1 MAVQP
6 TEPLNDQTRPPSL
19 LLYPSS
25 LHQRTRPKNGLGNQ
39 LAYWLAG
46 SPHQPSDAQPKSKY
60 YLKSVETGLVRQILQ
75 GIQTP
80 GSITFTDDSKGMY
93 IVGQLSGDPEWDG
106 AGIGELY
113 FLDVAS
119 ARHRKV
125 DLDWEMGIGGG
136 IAVTG
141 NDVIVS
147 LANRATRRLARY
159 NKSGY
164 SWKKQELELGDMKD
178 HADLYALS
186 EAGDKMI
193 FRHST
198 AMKMSKFYVA
208 DLSGAVVENHV
219 EVVKLNK
226 KLAKKKI
233 TKSEVVEWIGWN
245 GETVNG
251 LLYYPE
257 DYKEGRAYPLMLSIH
272 GGPSGADLDNWSE
285 RWSTYP
291 QLLAQR
297 GSFVLKPNYHGSSNH
312 GLKWVESIKKNY
324 YDPEMEDIMNAW

>member
-1 MAVQP
+1 
-6 TEPLNDQTRPPSL
+6 
-19 LLYPSS
+19 
-25 LHQRTRPKNGLGNQ
+25 
-39 LAYWLAG
+39 
-46 SPHQPSDAQPKSKY
+46 
-60 YLKSVETGLVRQILQ
+60 
-75 GIQTP
+75 
-80 GSITFTDDSKGMY
+80 
-93 IVGQLSGDPEWDG
+93 
-106 AGIGELY
+106 
-113 FLDVAS
+113 
-119 ARHRKV
+119 
-125 DLDWEMGIGGG
+125 
-136 IAVTG
+136 
-141 NDVIVS
+141 
-147 LANRATRRLARY
+147 
-159 NKSGY
+159 
-164 SWKKQELELGDMKD
+164 
-178 HADLYALS
+178 
-186 EAGDKMI
+186 
-193 FRHST
+193 
-198 AMKMSKFYVA
+198 
-208 DLSGAVVENHV
+208 VVENHV